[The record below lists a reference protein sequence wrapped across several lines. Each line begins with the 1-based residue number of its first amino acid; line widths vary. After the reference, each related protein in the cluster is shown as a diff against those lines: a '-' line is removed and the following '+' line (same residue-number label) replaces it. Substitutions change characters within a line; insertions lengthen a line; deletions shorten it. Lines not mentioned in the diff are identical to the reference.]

1 MLECKV
7 CNYKTE
13 RLDNYERHNSTKKH
27 LDKINVI
34 NDNNTLYKCEKC
46 NKVFKRKWNLT
57 RHNENHKNINLDTD
71 KIINKVD
78 DIINKT
84 NQNNQRIEKKIDK
97 AVKSASALIRYL
109 LEHHKNAP
117 VLKAIEKDSVIKTLK
132 LTHNVTD
139 EILPQ
144 IESESEE
151 ETNLSISEDDL
162 DEDCK
167 KYYRNY
173 KKNMLKL
180 REEKK
185 DKKNKIKEKL
195 FDDPNKFKLQK
206 EIIKDYKSESIIK
219 YICDIIL
226 KNIKKDDVTTQ
237 SVFNTDYSRLNY
249 AIKISKRKW
258 DEDKAGS
265 RFIELV
271 IKPTLKCINNLLDE
285 YRLNLS
291 NKYHELRYDEDV
303 NDTEEFKNIFQNMI
317 LIYEIQAKISST
329 TTLKQIIKEL
339 APNLRLIINDNDDN
353 LIIDDI

>member
-27 LDKINVI
+27 LEKISII

-46 NKVFKRKWNLT
+46 DKFFKRKWNFT
-57 RHNENHKNINLDTD
+57 RHIEIHKNINFDTD

-78 DIINKT
+78 DIINQT

-117 VLKAIEKDSVIKTLK
+117 VLKAIEKDSVIETLK
-132 LTHNVTD
+132 LTHNITD

-151 ETNLSISEDDL
+151 DNLSISEDDL

-167 KYYRNY
+167 KYYKKY

-180 REEKK
+180 REEKR
-185 DKKNKIKEKL
+185 DKKNRIKEKL

-339 APNLRLIINDNDDN
+339 APNLRLIINDN
-353 LIIDDI
+353 IDDLD